1 MAVRFTSSLT
11 SFKSGRLSEKL
22 FNRIDT
28 KQYKDGASVLKGMRV
43 MPEGGATKTTGT
55 RLLNDYLPSVETS
68 TAPPY
73 REIPFNFN
81 GNVGAILLF
90 RPNIF
95 ETGFYIVSYPWKWDP
110 LIGGHYTLLN
120 TGTDPR
126 DWDYAITDN
135 NIVLTHTSGKYPP
148 KVIRF
153 DESPFGYVFQD
164 VVEFYDIPGAIWAFP
179 LSDIE
184 NKYTINL
191 SNVNTGAR
199 TIDLT
204 CTDPDGV
211 ALLQDSLVFFLEGI
225 GRRDFGDGVNTSY
238 VASNFYLWN
247 SNIAGGVRVFYYLAS
262 GDVGGSLTESLTY
275 GSVSSTNV
283 LRTSMWNVDN
293 WPRTV
298 TSHESR
304 LVFGGTPRKPMT
316 IFGSKVTNPF
326 YMNNVR
332 ISATNTPNIG
342 VPEPSGDIVP
352 SDPYV
357 FTISSTECSA
367 IHNIRSSSRLF
378 VGTDRKEY
386 IVHGGDTGI
395 SPLSID
401 AGPRTAK
408 GSYPLTAVNMDDAV
422 AYISNTK
429 RNLYMFKYNA
439 ENGSYQSV
447 ELSLLFSD
455 LLEDDT
461 IEELEWAAHVK
472 VLYIRTGN
480 KNVYG
485 ITYEPQAD
493 TVAFFDTCLTDIV
506 SMSYISARPEST
518 PDSTPDADEDVFSY
532 HLGDH
537 LLMMKQR
544 GSRTYNMVSY
554 ENTFHELG
562 VDESGVKQARSGR
575 NSYAFLNNAFRIDR
589 LNANE
594 YNQNG
599 KIFLGLVEDK
609 FPVTDFTGLTVP
621 FYAYNVD
628 TEELVEIT
636 SLVDSPA
643 ESAQGINYID
653 HPDIN
658 GASKIIVGKLPDPAI
673 LATLPIEAGMQFG
686 TAQMGI
692 KSIDELGI
700 RHYKSYSYEISNDG
714 QNWQEVRVADN
725 VGEITS
731 GRKNTKF
738 SSNQKHDQIVWIRS
752 NKPEPLTIV
761 GINMR
766 GVSNDG

>member
-1 MAVRFTSSLT
+1 
-11 SFKSGRLSEKL
+11 
-22 FNRIDT
+22 
-28 KQYKDGASVLKGMRV
+28 

-55 RLLNDYLPSVETS
+55 RLLNDHLPPIET
-68 TAPPY
+68 TPPFVKPLEGY
-73 REIPFNFN
+73 RTIPFNFN
-81 GNVGAILLF
+81 GNAGSIILFSTIL
-90 RPNIF
+90 
-95 ETGFYIVSYPWKWDP
+95 ETKFFVEYYPWKHQATVA
-110 LIGGHYTLLN
+110 GGAV
-120 TGTDPR
+120 TGFILQGFPSNPS
-126 DWDYAITDN
+126 DWDYAIIDN
-135 NIVLTHTSGKYPP
+135 TIVMTHISGVYSP
-148 KVIRF
+148 KAIRF
-153 DESPFGYVFQD
+153 TDSPFGYVYQD
-164 VVEFYDIPGAIWAFP
+164 VVEYINVASPFFSMPM
-179 LSDIE
+179 SDIE
-184 NKYTINL
+184 NRYTINL
-191 SNVNTGAR
+191 SNVNTGTR

-211 ALLQDSLVFFLEGI
+211 ALLQKSTVIFLEGI
-225 GRRDFGDGVNTSY
+225 GRKDFGDGIDTSY
-238 VASNFYLWN
+238 VASNFYLLN
-247 SNIAGGVRVFYYLAS
+247 TTIAGGVRVFYYTANA
-262 GDVGGSLTESLTY
+262 DVGGSFTESLTY

-283 LRTSMWNVDN
+283 LRTSLWQVDN

-298 TSHESR
+298 TAHESR
-304 LVFGGTPRKPMT
+304 LVFGGTPEKPMA
-316 IFGSKVTNPF
+316 IFGSKITNPF

-332 ISATNTPNIG
+332 FSDTNTPNISMG
-342 VPEPSGDIVP
+342 EPSGDIVP

-357 FTISSTECSA
+357 FTISSTECST
-367 IHNIRSSSRLF
+367 ITNIRSTSKLF

-395 SPLSID
+395 SALSID

-408 GSYPLTAVNMDDAV
+408 GSRPLSSVTMDDAV
-422 AYISNTK
+422 AYTSNSK
-429 RNLYMFKYNA
+429 KNLYMFKYNA

-480 KNVYG
+480 KNIYG

-518 PDSTPDADEDVFSY
+518 LDTEPNADDDVFSY

-537 LLMMKQR
+537 VLMMKQI
-544 GSRTYNMVSY
+544 SDYSYTLQSY

-562 VDESGVKQARSGR
+562 VDESGVKQARADR

-589 LNANE
+589 LNPNE

-599 KIFLGLVEDK
+599 KIFLGLSQDK
-609 FPVTDFTGLTVP
+609 FPVTGFTGLTVP

-628 TEELVEIT
+628 TEKLVEIT
-636 SLVDSPA
+636 SLEISTVGA
-643 ESAQGINYID
+643 EIAQLIGYID

-658 GASKIIVGKLPDPAI
+658 GASKIIVGKLPGPAV